1 MSPTRPTTGHSP
13 PPGCTL
19 RPAARA
25 AGLTL
30 LATVALGAACGAS
43 GGDPSS
49 AGPTSITT
57 AEPGPGTT
65 ASVPQDGSLA
75 EVIRPLPAAPASP
88 TKDTALPAPATLDL
102 RALDVAGAP
111 VVPVGVE
118 PDGDM
123 EIPGVTE
130 VGWYRHGPLPG
141 DGGSAVRPP
150 MSPTTA
156 SMGSSATSMTWSRAT
171 KWSSDSS
178 TAPCGVSPWRRWPAT
193 PSRSCPT
200 SCSPAAGHARLVLIT
215 CGGTFDTATGR
226 YEDNVVAYAR
236 PT

>member
-13 PPGCTL
+13 PPGRTL
-19 RPAARA
+19 RPATRA

-57 AEPGPGTT
+57 AEPGPATT

-130 VGWYRHGPLPG
+130 VGWYRHGPRPG
-141 DGGSAVRPP
+141 DGGSAVL
-150 MSPTTA
+150 A
-156 SMGSSATSMTWSRAT
+156 AHVAY
-171 KWSSDSS
+171 D
-178 TAPCGVSPWRRWPAT
+178 GVDGVFRHLDDLEPGDEVVVGFVDGAMRRFTVEAVARYPKSELPDVLFA
-193 PSRSCPT
+193 RR
-200 SCSPAAGHARLVLIT
+200 GDARLVLIT